1 VLQTGLWKQLS
12 KIVLDDR
19 RVPNGYVACK
29 RSAYSPVTI
38 GGCVGQNFRCRLN
51 VEKLGQNDLVACV
64 RGFQIG
70 DNLGVLCKIVGEFG
84 FDRQLHSGSRSSD
97 WN

>member
-1 VLQTGLWKQLS
+1 MVPS
-12 KIVLDDR
+12 KSESFAEL
-19 RVPNGYVACK
+19 PG
-29 RSAYSPVTI
+29 T
-38 GGCVGQNFRCRLN
+38 
-51 VEKLGQNDLVACV
+51 KLGQNDLVACV